1 VNFLGVT
8 AYGPVGRQVVVETGL
23 QAPNLTDT
31 DCGILWPG
39 ATVNSLWLIVCDEF
53 DGSTFPLEDSN
64 AAPSWKSVT
73 AHLPFG
79 KTAAVK
85 ESSTL

>member
-1 VNFLGVT
+1 MIPPLNS
-8 AYGPVGRQVVVETGL
+8 
-23 QAPNLTDT
+23 TDT

-39 ATVNSLWLIVCDEF
+39 ATVNPPRLIVCDEF
-53 DGSTFPLEDSN
+53 DGSVFPLEDSD